1 MRTLLNMFYL
11 TSFYAH
17 LRHLTAAAQ
26 RRGLSGEVKIGSM
39 NAVLRGGGREVEFL
53 AQFMVR
59 NPDGSRTYSM
69 EYRDDALGFAGWLP
83 YFNKRWVE
91 AYDKLAFKQR
101 CAALGLLTPRWSVGQ
116 VDAGLG
122 DFVVKNARGSFG
134 QAVRGPF
141 TAAQAGSVDFQP
153 GDFAERFVA
162 GQVGKAWYWNDTVV
176 MLELREPTTV
186 TGDGLATVAQLVQRV
201 RRQSDVTTITDWF
214 RYRGLNWSD
223 VPPAG
228 QLVAVDFKYG
238 SPFGRVEMES
248 ANRLQDPACADLLA
262 QLRQWAPVFLSWVP
276 EQIRTNVLF
285 TVDFVLPPDGR
296 ARLLEMN
303 CNPTVPP
310 EAYDLIVGAA
320 FDGVAPADEQGAA
333 PRAPAAFAAWSEASA
348 PPFRQVPPPS
358 APTPVPTA

>member
-1 MRTLLNMFYL
+1 MFYL

-17 LRHLTAAAQ
+17 LRLLTAAAQ
-26 RRGLSGEVKIGSM
+26 RRGLTGEVKIGSM

-101 CAALGLLTPRWSVGQ
+101 CAALGLPTPRWSVGA
-116 VDAGLG
+116 VDAEMG

-134 QAVRGPF
+134 RAVRGPF
-141 TAAQAGSVDFQP
+141 TTAQAGSVGLRP
-153 GDFAERFVA
+153 GDYAERFVA
-162 GQVGKAWYWNDTVV
+162 GQIGKAWYWNDAVV
-176 MLELREPTTV
+176 MLELREPTAV

-201 RRQSDVTTITDWF
+201 RRRSDVATVTDWF
-214 RYRGLNWSD
+214 RYRGLRWDD

-228 QLVAVDFKYG
+228 RAVAVDFKYG
-238 SPFGRVEMES
+238 SPFGRDEMES
-248 ANRLQDPACADLLA
+248 ANRLQDPACGDLVA
-262 QLRQWAPVFLSWVP
+262 QLRGWAPVFLEWVP
-276 EQIRTNVLF
+276 SQIRTGVLF
-285 TVDFVLPPDGR
+285 TVDFVLPADGR
-296 ARLLEMN
+296 VRLLEMN

-310 EAYDLIVGAA
+310 EAYDAIVGAA
-320 FDGVAPADEQGAA
+320 FEGVVAPADQGAA
-333 PRAPAAFAAWSEASA
+333 PAAPGAVAPQWHGAA
-348 PPFRQVPPPS
+348 PPAFRQVPPPS
-358 APTPVPTA
+358 APTPLPTS